1 MILIINY
8 ILLMQLPNISIEQE
22 NIVKSIHESKNVI
35 VESVAGSG
43 KTTSNI
49 YIAKLTNKSILLLT
63 YNTKL
68 KMETR
73 EKIYNLDIQN
83 MEVHSYHS
91 FCVKNYNHKCF
102 TDYEIINI
110 IKNDTIVKKKFKY
123 DLLILDEA
131 QDITP
136 LYHQLICKIYKDNS
150 KTNCQICLLGDRAQS
165 IYDFNRADSRFII
178 YADQIFNLNNFEW
191 NKISLSESYRITHEM
206 AQFINHCMSNKFNIT
221 SNKISGI
228 KPKYLITDSF
238 SDSVNCKQFIELQKY
253 LKKYRPEEIFILAPS
268 VKNQKSPVRQ
278 FENLIKKNLKNVQV
292 YVPITDEEKL
302 DEEILKNKLV
312 FSTFHQA
319 KGLERK
325 VVFIYGFDNSYFKFF
340 KKDKNPK
347 ICPNELYV
355 AVTRALE
362 HLVIIHGI
370 NNEYL
375 DFLNIKLL
383 DKYANVISDGPL
395 KINKYKVTKT
405 FEISVT
411 DLIKHLPVDVL
422 DNCIKYLTIENIKA
436 KNQKISIPYKSKQS
450 KGVES
455 ISEITGT
462 AIPSYLEY
470 KKTGKMTIYNESLT
484 YDNKNDEVESP
495 EFIDSDNDTDNK
507 QMYDL
512 KKINLSKLKT
522 DELLFIANY
531 YCSKKSGFLYKIC
544 QITDYNWLTQE
555 NLDLSYLR
563 LNNLGISNKAKYE
576 QYFEVVKYPELLD
589 KRLYGYID
597 CIDDIETNN
606 VYEFKCVKKLENE
619 HYLQLAVYMYLY
631 EITKKKEI
639 ESNNTMTIIR
649 DVTID
654 TPGLT
659 ADMLAYI
666 NFNKKK
672 IEKEKDPI
680 KKIELE
686 NITNKMISR
695 VSKEL
700 NVNKSK
706 IINNIVETKERNYYL
721 YNILTDQM
729 DKISCEFNKLKEMI
743 EYLFQ
748 SKYLNQNQVPDNI
761 FIEKCIT
768 TLQHYRSYYENNLHK
783 QHSQKEHDV
792 LV

>member
-1 MILIINY
+1 ME
-8 ILLMQLPNISIEQE
+8 LPNISIEQE
-22 NIVKSIHESKNVI
+22 NIITLINQNNNVI

-43 KTTSNI
+43 KTTSNL

-73 EKIYNLDIQN
+73 EKIFNLGIQN

-91 FCVKNYNHKCF
+91 FCVKNYNPKCF

-110 IKNDTIVKKKFKY
+110 IKHDTISKKKFKY

-136 LYHQLICKIYKDNS
+136 LYHQLICKIFKDNANR
-150 KTNCQICLLGDRAQS
+150 NCQICLLGDRAQS

-178 YADQIFNLNNFEW
+178 YAEQIFNLNNYKW
-191 NKISLSESYRITHEM
+191 NKISLSESYRITREM
-206 AQFINHCMSNKFNIT
+206 AQFINHCMSNKFNIR
-221 SNKISGI
+221 SNKVSGI

-253 LKKYRPEEIFILAPS
+253 LKTYKPEEIFILAPS

-278 FENLIKKNLKNVQV
+278 LENLIKKNLKNIQV

-340 KKDKNPK
+340 KKDRNPK

-383 DKYANVISDGPL
+383 DKYTNIISDGPL

-422 DNCIKYLTIENIKA
+422 DNCIKYLTIENIKT
-436 KNQKISIPYKSKQS
+436 KKEKINIPYKSKQS
-450 KGVES
+450 KGFES
-455 ISEITGT
+455 IAEITGT

-470 KKTGKMTIYNESLT
+470 KTSGQMTIYNESLS
-484 YDNKNDEVESP
+484 YNNNNHKIVDSP
-495 EFIDSDNDTDNK
+495 DFIDSDNESNEK
-507 QMYDL
+507 QSYNLEKIDL
-512 KKINLSKLKT
+512 SNLKT

-544 QITDYNWLTQE
+544 QITDYNWLSQE
-555 NLDLSYLR
+555 NLDLAYLR
-563 LNNLGISNKAKYE
+563 LNKLGISNKAKYE
-576 QYFEVVKYPELLD
+576 QYFEAVKYSELLD

-597 CIDDIETNN
+597 CIDCTELTDNI
-606 VYEFKCVKKLENE
+606 YEFKCVKKLENE
-619 HYLQLAVYMYLY
+619 HYLQLAIYMYLY

-639 ESNNTMTIIR
+639 ESNNAITIIE
-649 DVTID
+649 DNKINV
-654 TPGLT
+654 PGLT

-666 NFNKKK
+666 ELNKKK
-672 IEKEKDPI
+672 IKIEKDP
-680 KKIELE
+680 KKKTELE
-686 NITNKMISR
+686 NINNKMMIR

-700 NVNKSK
+700 NTNKTK
-706 IINNIVETKERNYYL
+706 ITSNIISENKERNYYL
-721 YNILTDQM
+721 YNILTNEM
-729 DKISCEFNKLKEMI
+729 DKILCDFDKLKEMI

-761 FIEKCIT
+761 FIEKCIII
-768 TLQHYRSYYENNLHK
+768 LDHYKSYYDNNQHTP
-783 QHSQKEHDV
+783 HSQKVHDV